1 MFAPTRQLLRERIRC
16 FVILMV
22 FETFHDSVVYVL
34 LLTVHR
40 VARLKGYVKVEVL
53 QHHFSSRSKVYSL
66 QTTELE
72 EVSKYE

>member
-1 MFAPTRQLLRERIRC
+1 
-16 FVILMV
+16 MV

-40 VARLKGYVKVEVL
+40 VARLRGCVKVEVL
-53 QHHFSSRSKVYSL
+53 QQHFSSRSKVYSL